1 KAQLNRARRME
12 LPPKDDPGYD
22 AAVTKQ
28 RQEQDKAQPLFL
40 VASKNFDAAAKQLK
54 AQLDG
59 APDPLVRQ
67 VLEAEAADAEL
78 AAAVNQY
85 LLAETL
91 RSTDAART
99 VQRDKYL
106 EEARIRF
113 ARLGAEFANS
123 RVGWIAQAWRA
134 EVLREQSKGA
144 EADTI
149 FKDILASNL
158 PEAEDGKRMVRFF
171 QVRRDYQ
178 AAVDVRDSGRLQAVE
193 KDL

>member
-1 KAQLNRARRME
+1 
-12 LPPKDDPGYD
+12 
-22 AAVTKQ
+22 
-28 RQEQDKAQPLFL
+28 
-40 VASKNFDAAAKQLK
+40 
-54 AQLDG
+54 
-59 APDPLVRQ
+59 
-67 VLEAEAADAEL
+67 ADAEL

-106 EEARIRF
+106 EDARIRF

-134 EVLREQSKGA
+134 EGLRGQSKGA

-149 FKDILASNL
+149 VKDILASNL

-193 KDL
+193 KDLRAWLAKYTNPRKLTPEVLSAQFYLAMLLQRQAE